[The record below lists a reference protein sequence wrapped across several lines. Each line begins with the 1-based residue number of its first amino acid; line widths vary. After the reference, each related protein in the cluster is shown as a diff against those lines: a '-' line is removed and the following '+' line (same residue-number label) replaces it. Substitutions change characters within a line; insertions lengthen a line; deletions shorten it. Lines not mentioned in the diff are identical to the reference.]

1 MGTPPDRCNASPTL
15 NFGMGEPA
23 AGGMV

>member
-1 MGTPPDRCNASPTL
+1 MGTPPDRRNASPAV
-15 NFGMGEPA
+15 NFGMGEPT

>member
-1 MGTPPDRCNASPTL
+1 MGTPPDRRNASPAV